1 MNAAIQGILIDLD
14 DTLMDDRQATRLAF
28 AAFVSAH
35 QVSLPTQS
43 DSEALA
49 SWRDLMAF
57 HWQRYELGQCGLLDQ
72 RRARVRA
79 FLQRP
84 LTDQQADLA
93 FEPYRIAYESA
104 WTLVPQAREFL
115 ERSRNVP
122 KVIVTNGE
130 RSQQLRKVQACG
142 LLPHVVG
149 VVTPMDCGHWK
160 PRPEI
165 FLAGL
170 TMLGLEASQCL
181 MIGDDPVRDIEPATR
196 LNIKTLLVD
205 PLRVGAKL
213 LDAFDI
219 M

>member
-14 DTLMDDRQATRLAF
+14 DTLMDDRHATRLAYS
-28 AAFVSAH
+28 AFVSAH
-35 QVSLPTQS
+35 QSWLPTQS

-49 SWRDLMAF
+49 TWRRLMAF
-57 HWQRYELGQCGLLDQ
+57 HWQRYEQGQCGFLDQ

-93 FEPYRIAYESA
+93 FEPYRTAYESA
-104 WTLVPQAREFL
+104 WALVPEAREFL
-115 ERSRNVP
+115 ERSQHVP

-142 LLPHVVG
+142 LLPHTVG
-149 VVTPMDCGHWK
+149 MVTPMDCGHWK

-170 TMLGLEASQCL
+170 TLLQLKLTQCL
-181 MIGDDPVRDIEPATR
+181 MIGDDPTRDIEPATR
-196 LNIKTLLVD
+196 LGIRAYLVAPHGTGSNLL
-205 PLRVGAKL
+205 GAL
-213 LDAFDI
+213 DI